1 VRLLLDVHHSPLV
14 AEELQA
20 AGHDV
25 LAAADDPT
33 LVTVTDEVL
42 LRVATH
48 TDRAVV
54 TDNASDFSR
63 IIRRWATSGEHHA
76 GVIFHLPRRY
86 HRGSAAYPANLIDAL
101 TSLLADPPA
110 DTTDLVHWLP

>member
-1 VRLLLDVHHSPLV
+1 MRLLLDVHHSPLA
-14 AEELQA
+14 AEQLQA

-25 LAAADDPT
+25 IAASDDPT
-33 LVTVTDEVL
+33 LVSVSDEVL
-42 LRVATH
+42 LRVAT
-48 TDRAVV
+48 DAGRAVV
-54 TDNASDFSR
+54 TENARDFNR
-63 IIRRWATSGEHHA
+63 IIRLWATSGEHHA